1 MLQYMR
7 TLEANGDVQRA
18 LEVADEYQLG
28 LRAAEKGQQQEGADL
43 ALATAYKARFEFLLG
58 LNRRPRPRYARAFI
72 ALEDAVRRQASGFT
86 PPPPLAPH

>member
-28 LRAAEKGQQQEGADL
+28 LRAAEKGQQQGTEL

-72 ALEDAVRRQASGFT
+72 ALEDAVRKQVSGFT
-86 PPPPLAPH
+86 PPLPRAPR